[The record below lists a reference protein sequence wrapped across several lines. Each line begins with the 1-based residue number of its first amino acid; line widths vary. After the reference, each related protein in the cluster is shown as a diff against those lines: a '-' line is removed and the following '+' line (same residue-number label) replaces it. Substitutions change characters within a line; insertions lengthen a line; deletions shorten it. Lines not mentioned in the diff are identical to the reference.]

1 MKRTFLS
8 LLVVMLALAVL
19 GVGTVRAQDVEPPKP
34 VTMYLFWGDGCPHCA
49 VMKPYLESLLDVY
62 PGLKFVDYEV
72 WYSDAN
78 LKLFNDTAA
87 KFGFEIGGVPTLF
100 IGPYHFVGYGEQ
112 MNADIEGVIEACQEF
127 GCPDSLNDPITAL
140 EVGQPLPNAG
150 ESGTTG
156 GDVTDTHK
164 LEIPLLGT
172 VDLDQQSLFVS
183 TLLISFVDGFN
194 PCSLWVLSML
204 IALTVHTGSRRKV
217 LVIGLIFLT
226 VTALIYAL
234 FIAGLFSVLKIVSF
248 AGWIRVVVAL
258 VAAFFA
264 LVNIKD
270 YFWYKEGVSFTI
282 ADKDKPGIINKI
294 RRVMDA
300 SESFPAMAGAT
311 VVLAAGVSL
320 VEFSCTAGFPVV
332 WTNMLTAQNVSAATF
347 VALLLVYMLIYQLD
361 ELVIFGVAV
370 VTLKSSRLEEKHGR
384 VLKLIGGMLLLT
396 LALVMVINPALM
408 NNLATSLWIFV
419 GAFAAAGLVLLVHRV
434 ILPDMGIHIGTER
447 RGKGKPRRKTTRKA

>member
-19 GVGTVRAQDVEPPKP
+19 GVGVARAQSAEPPKP

-62 PGLKFVDYEV
+62 PGLKLEQYEV
-72 WYSDAN
+72 WYNDAN
-78 LKLFNDTAA
+78 LKLLSQTAA
-87 KFGFEIGGVPTLF
+87 KFGFEVGGVPTLF

-112 MNADIEGVIEACQEF
+112 MNPDIEGVIEACLEY
-127 GCPDSLNDPITAL
+127 GCPDSLNDPVTPL

-150 ESGTTG
+150 NPDSA
-156 GDVTDTHK
+156 GDVTQTHK
-164 LEIPLLGT
+164 LQIPLLGT
-172 VDLDQQSLFVS
+172 VDLDKQSLFVS
-183 TLLISFVDGFN
+183 TLLISFVDGVN
-194 PCSLWVLSML
+194 PCSVWVLSML
-204 IALTVHTGSRRKV
+204 LALTVHTGSRRKV
-217 LVIGLIFLT
+217 LIIGLIFLT

-282 ADKDKPGIINKI
+282 ADKDKPGIINKM

-311 VVLAAGVSL
+311 IVLAAGVSL

-332 WTNMLTAQNVSAATF
+332 WTNMLTAQNVSGATF

-361 ELVIFGVAV
+361 EMVIFGAAV
-370 VTLKSSRLEEKHGR
+370 ITLKSSRLEEKHGR

-396 LALVMVINPALM
+396 LALVMIINPALM
-408 NNLATSLWIFV
+408 NNVASSLWIFAA
-419 GAFAAAGLVLLVHRV
+419 AFAATGLVLLVHRV
-434 ILPDMGIHIGTER
+434 ILPGMGVHIGTEK
-447 RGKGKPRRKTTRKA
+447 RGKSKSRRKSSHRA